1 MRSFLFKLAFLAF
14 VIFAAIASLG
24 NKLDPVFMHFGD
36 ADQIRSTLMGGSVL
50 VLISSLAL
58 IVVRTI
64 LGIVSVLLIV
74 VILLILWKMGFLSAF
89 GL

>member
-14 VIFAAIASLG
+14 IIFAAIASLG
-24 NKLDPVFMHFGD
+24 NKLDPVFIRFGN
-36 ADQIRSTLMGGSVL
+36 ADQIKSALMGSTAL
-50 VLISSLAL
+50 VFVASLAL

-64 LGIVSVLLIV
+64 LGIVSVLLVV
-74 VILLILWKMGFLSAF
+74 VIVLILWKMGLLSAL

>member
-24 NKLDPVFMHFGD
+24 NKLDPVFMRLGD
-36 ADQIRSTLMGGSVL
+36 AGQIKSALMGGTAIVF
-50 VLISSLAL
+50 VASLAL

-64 LGIVSVLLIV
+64 LGIVSILLIV
-74 VILLILWKMGFLSAF
+74 IIFFVLWKIGLLSVF

>member
-14 VIFAAIASLG
+14 VIFAAMASLG
-24 NKLDPVFMHFGD
+24 NKLDPVFMRFGD
-36 ADQIRSTLMGGSVL
+36 AAQVRSALMGGTAL
-50 VLISSLAL
+50 VFIASLAL

-64 LGIVSVLLIV
+64 IGIVAVLLIV
-74 VILLILWKMGFLSAF
+74 VIFFVLWKIGLLSVF

>member
-24 NKLDPVFMHFGD
+24 NKLDPVFMRLGD
-36 ADQIRSTLMGGSVL
+36 AAQIRSTLMGGTAL
-50 VLISSLAL
+50 VFVASLAL

-74 VILLILWKMGFLSAF
+74 VILLIIWKMGLLSAL